1 MNVINSKEFAS
12 NQDKYFDIAKNEN
25 VCIRR
30 GNGMFHL
37 MYQPAKTQFSTQA
50 ILEPD
55 DNLRSAIT
63 AEELLK
69 RVHKDI
75 HNKFASRI

>member
-25 VCIRR
+25 VCIKR

-37 MYQPAKTQFSTQA
+37 TYQPAKTQFSTQT
-50 ILEPD
+50 ILAPD